1 MAGKARPDAISFRIF
16 QKKGKYMPKR
26 ETDSFKIRPHHCGIS
41 VPDLEASIAWY
52 RDMLGF
58 SVVKRLTLDTVPAKI
73 AFIRHGDFLIELF
86 EIAGATPLPEDRRY
100 PDRDICTHG
109 TKHIAFAAED
119 VHKFVDSLKK
129 RGVDIAMD
137 VNMVENKAMA
147 FIRDNAGNLIEIN
160 EVGSP

>member
-1 MAGKARPDAISFRIF
+1 
-16 QKKGKYMPKR
+16 MPKSK
-26 ETDSFKIRPHHCGIS
+26 TDTFQLIPHHCGIS

-58 SVVKRLTLDTVPAKI
+58 SVEKRLTLDVVPAKI
-73 AFIRHGDFLIELF
+73 AFIKHGDFYIELF
-86 EIAGATPLPEDRRY
+86 QIEDAAPLPEDRRY

-109 TKHIAFAAED
+109 TKHVAFAVQD
-119 VHKFVDSLKK
+119 VHKFVDALKK

-137 VNMVENKAMA
+137 VNMMENKAMS
-147 FIRDNAGNLIEIN
+147 FIRDNAGNLIEIT